1 MPLPL
6 TFSVL
11 SVRVSVRVFVRLVA
25 LGALAIGALACDNA
39 APVATPG
46 VSGDPTTTAM
56 PAAPATPAA
65 PAVAKGAG
73 SPEGGECGD
82 DVAIQKKCAAGLVCA
97 PNPKAPVSEHTPGI
111 CKKP

>member
-1 MPLPL
+1 MNRTALASI
-6 TFSVL
+6 SVALAAL
-11 SVRVSVRVFVRLVA
+11 SVA
-25 LGALAIGALACDNA
+25 ACGQDMPA
-39 APVATPG
+39 ATPG
-46 VSGDPTTTAM
+46 VSAEPTS
-56 PAAPATPAA
+56 APPGAGSP
-65 PAVAKGAG
+65 GAG